1 MRRTT
6 VGIETVVLLKAII
19 ILLRF
24 IAERKQGAYFWFSAS
39 ACSQGGIS
47 SGTTLTFPLAFPSA
61 CIWASGDFYNISFN
75 DDVWAPDITVGEY
88 SQTETRFG
96 GENVRKNHIA
106 IGF

>member
-47 SGTTLTFPLAFPSA
+47 DKGT
-61 CIWASGDFYNISFN
+61 ISFPVSFEKRALSAMWMN
-75 DDVWAPDITVGEY
+75 QYINGSWLAGTYFCVSDLTK
-88 SQTETRFG
+88 TELKRVSAMKAYWVVCG
-96 GENVRKNHIA
+96 S
-106 IGF
+106 